1 MESILKNLTLL
12 KGNDICFECNEPKPT
27 FVSFPTAIF
36 ICSKCAQ
43 THKSFS
49 QAQTIKSIESDS
61 FSPTETRMLSLGGNK
76 RFKKILDEYSIS
88 LTEPSTEYKYLT
100 IAVHYYTSL
109 LQLDVD
115 KFAGKPGAKDAYQ
128 QLIKDKPIYELG
140 AEIYSDKQESSSSP
154 PEATTA
160 TTAVNAA
167 NAEPQQQQQQT
178 EQTGN
183 VQVNTNEIEEVKVN
197 EDNGQSSGITG
208 TIGGWFGYF
217 SNAVKSTA
225 QYVGI
230 DGHLETAKN
239 KINETME
246 YYGIN
251 EAVKN
256 TSSKMVGLA
265 KGAGEYIYNKGK
277 EVSEMQIVK
286 DTMNKVGE
294 GVQMIKDKTNE
305 FMGVSDNNNNNSGTQ
320 NNNNESGNKI
330 SNADVPQHLK
340 NDFAI

>member
-1 MESILKNLTLL
+1 
-12 KGNDICFECNEPKPT
+12 
-27 FVSFPTAIF
+27 
-36 ICSKCAQ
+36 
-43 THKSFS
+43 
-49 QAQTIKSIESDS
+49 
-61 FSPTETRMLSLGGNK
+61 MLSLGGNK
-76 RFKKILDEYSIS
+76 RFKKVLDEYSIS
-88 LTEPSTEYKYLT
+88 LTEPSIEYKYLT
-100 IAVHYYTSL
+100 IAVHYYVSL
-109 LQLDVD
+109 LRLDVD
-115 KFAGKPGAKDAYQ
+115 KFAGKSGAKDAYQ

-140 AEIYSDKQESSSSP
+140 AEIYTDSQASSTPSTVND
-154 PEATTA
+154 EA
-160 TTAVNAA
+160 
-167 NAEPQQQQQQT
+167 QQQK
-178 EQTGN
+178 EQTNN
-183 VQVNTNEIEEVKVN
+183 VPQNTNEIEEVKVN

-208 TIGGWFGYF
+208 AIGGLFGYF
-217 SNAVKSTA
+217 SSAVKSTA

-256 TSSKMVGLA
+256 TSSKMVGFA

-294 GVQMIKDKTNE
+294 GMQIIKDKTNE
-305 FMGVSDNNNNNSGTQ
+305 FMNINDNNDNGTQ
-320 NNNNESGNKI
+320 SNDNNGNKVA
-330 SNADVPQHLK
+330 NADVPQHLK

>member
-140 AEIYSDKQESSSSP
+140 AEIYNDKQQESSSSSS
-154 PEATTA
+154 PETA
-160 TTAVNAA
+160 TTTVNAVNQ
-167 NAEPQQQQQQT
+167 PQQQQQQT
-178 EQTGN
+178 EQTSN
-183 VQVNTNEIEEVKVN
+183 AQVNTNEIEEVKVN
-197 EDNGQSSGITG
+197 ENSTGITG

-217 SNAVKSTA
+217 SSAVKSTA

-305 FMGVSDNNNNNSGTQ
+305 FIGINDNNNNNNSGTQ
-320 NNNNESGNKI
+320 SDSSGNDNGNKI